1 MLRGDGGAIRKTKVA
16 PGRPMK
22 RLLKQPKGRVL
33 SEELGREKEGRRDE
47 SIYGCFSTV
56 YELFLPFLVTKV
68 IEDPV

>member
-47 SIYGCFSTV
+47 GADG
-56 YELFLPFLVTKV
+56 LFQMR
-68 IEDPV
+68 